1 MAARFGLAFALAFV
15 LVAPSWAQTVIVNEN
30 FDSYADTTAMQAVW
44 TPDLGQG
51 NQVQPGP
58 YGILVP
64 DTGAGLTPPYDNP
77 PDLQGNGVNILS
89 GINEYNPGQTGPGPY
104 PPPTAMANLVPTA
117 TLNVRL
123 TADIFDDVGV
133 GRRAGVGIRNDTVPR
148 GFGVVGSNF
157 VELGYYNTR
166 DLSPVDGTTV
176 QNFTG
181 YAYRLN
187 TLFNTQSLV
196 GSGLVQ
202 QPNWQNFD
210 LDPILDRPDEEEG
223 AAPNNFTTQADVGP
237 GWHRYTVE
245 IGTTFHKFTL
255 DLFRDGLHNTDSVA
269 GVGTPGVDAEV
280 TWLVKPHNTDDGT
293 EPNPFDP
300 YTSLR
305 FGSHS
310 GIGNTI
316 EGVVDNIKL
325 ETVLAAVA
333 PTDDADFDNDGDE
346 DGNDFL
352 IWQRGL
358 GGAGG
363 TANANGNADGDT
375 DVDGADLTIWQNQ
388 FVAAVPAVASIP
400 EPASAALAA
409 VALLASFAAA
419 RRR

>member
-1 MAARFGLAFALAFV
+1 MRVIRLTSVLAVVALAT
-15 LVAPSWAQTVIVNEN
+15 LAGTASAQTVILNET
-30 FDSYADTTAMQAVW
+30 FDSYADNAAMQAVW

-64 DTGAGLTPPYDNP
+64 NVSAGLTPPYDNP
-77 PDLQGNGVNILS
+77 PDLQGKGVNILA
-89 GINEYNPGQTGPGPY
+89 GINEYNPGATGSGPY
-104 PPPTAMANLVPTA
+104 PPPAALANLVPTA
-117 TLNVRL
+117 TLNIRL
-123 TADIFDDVGV
+123 TADMYDDLGV

-157 VELGYYNTR
+157 VEMGFYNTR
-166 DLSPVDGTTV
+166 DVSPVDGTTA

-181 YAYRLN
+181 YGYRLN

-223 AAPNNFTTQADVGP
+223 AAPNNFTTQHDIGA

-255 DLFRDGLHNTDSVA
+255 DLFRDGLHNTDNVA

-280 TWLVKPHNTDDGT
+280 TWLVKPHNTDDGV

-310 GIGNTI
+310 GIANTF

-325 ETVLAAVA
+325 ETVLAAVPA
-333 PTDDADFDNDGDE
+333 EDDADFDGDGDI
-346 DGNDFL
+346 DGEDFL
-352 IWQRGL
+352 TWQRNL
-358 GGAGG
+358 GTGDQTQGD
-363 TANANGNADGDT
+363 ADGDGNIDNLDL
-375 DVDGADLTIWQNQ
+375 DVWKAQ
-388 FVAAVPAVASIP
+388 FGTSTVAAGAIP
-400 EPASAALAA
+400 EPATLALAA
-409 VALLASFAAA
+409 FGLLAAAAA
-419 RRR
+419 RRRS